1 MMLSRS
7 SRGDRGEGAGLQVR
21 RQRRRVP
28 RGRLGVFGGT
38 GRRPRI
44 VSLAAAAAVLAGA
57 GVTYAS
63 TVDFGENQVGTEY
76 ANGIQVSGNQ
86 IIKPLGDRLLTQTGK
101 FMGSTVSPDG
111 RFLAA
116 SSADRSVA
124 LHIFDLSSYKL
135 IWTAGTA
142 SGVNQRLSN
151 NSVGQEGPTYS
162 PDGKLLW
169 LPQQDAVTRFGVNA
183 DGTLGAPTSFSIPRV
198 NGRSALVG
206 QMRYSPDGFT
216 LYAAINGQ
224 NTVVALDPSSG
235 AVKQT
240 WNVGIA
246 PRQLAFVGSKL
257 YVSNEGG
264 RPARP
269 GETTMDSYGT
279 AVPANGYYGT
289 STTGT
294 VSVIDTAEPSAAV
307 GSIAVGLHP
316 TAMYVQNAAALFVAN
331 TNSDT
336 ISVIDTRKDKVV
348 QTIEAKPWPS
358 SDVGLPAHQHRDGSQ

>member
-1 MMLSRS
+1 MRSRS
-7 SRGDRGEGAGLQVR
+7 RRSDREEWAALAVR
-21 RQRRRVP
+21 RQRRRVS
-28 RGRLGVFGGT
+28 RGRLGVFGGP
-38 GRRPRI
+38 GRRPRL
-44 VSLAAAAAVLAGA
+44 VALGAAAVVLAGA
-57 GVTYAS
+57 SVTYAS
-63 TVDFGENQVGTEY
+63 TVGFGENQVGIEY
-76 ANGIQVSGNQ
+76 PDGIQVSSNQ
-86 IIKPLGDRLLTQTGK
+86 IIKPIGDRLLTQTGK
-101 FMGSTVSPDG
+101 FMGSSVSPDG

-116 SSADRSVA
+116 SSQDRSVA
-124 LHIFDLSSYKL
+124 LHIFDLSSYRL

-142 SGVNQRLSN
+142 AGVNQRLSN
-151 NSVGQEGPTYS
+151 ITVGQEGPTYS
-162 PDGKLLW
+162 PDGKFLW

-183 DGTLGAPTSFSIPRV
+183 DGTLGAPTSISIPRV

-206 QMRYSPDGFT
+206 QMRYSPDGST

-224 NTVVALDPSSG
+224 NTVLALDPSSG

-264 RPARP
+264 RHARP

-289 STTGT
+289 STTGS
-294 VSVIDTAEPSAAV
+294 VSVIDTADPSAPV

-316 TAMYVQNAAALFVAN
+316 TAMFVRRGALVPGHKKAGKRF
-331 TNSDT
+331 
-336 ISVIDTRKDKVV
+336 
-348 QTIEAKPWPS
+348 PS
-358 SDVGLPAHQHRDGSQ
+358 TLF